1 MLRRISGTAISLLI
15 VAMAY
20 TGYAL
25 LIVPWIEPA
34 ASANHDVENR
44 DSWLPMTPR
53 RRQELAKLFPPGS
66 WQLDSPTIIESS
78 YGTLIFKQNTRTDQ
92 TLEIKPCTLLVYA
105 QQAANPQ
112 EKNNRRVYVLDAPEG
127 AVLEHEG
134 NFDLNQTQGG
144 RIVGGRLLGQVS
156 IDSVATSPEAND
168 SVHISTRNIQ
178 IDRQRIWTPHEVDFQ
193 IGPHHG
199 SGRDLVITLARV
211 NNPERTDQRPDLFN
225 TIDSM
230 ELIQVDGVHLTLSR
244 SLVDRSTPT
253 SPVTTTAQTV
263 PDLAPK
269 TVDKIPVEIR
279 CQGPLRIDLRK
290 QVASLEKHVD
300 VLVYNTPDSVDQ
312 LTCQQ
317 LDLHFKPRRSSP
329 LLTENSATQETNP
342 SKTTL
347 PSSVEPIELAAIG
360 NPVILRAPSIGTLA
374 RAQRMLLNLPRRQ
387 ILLEDTNQARI
398 VQDDHELLAPYIEY
412 QFAEQPTRLGQFIAT
427 GPGRYEGQSGN
438 AKRPEFMAS
447 WQQECRLVKQQE
459 QHVFSLIGKA
469 QISQLEHGT
478 VQADDLH
485 VWFREIAMTHPVAF
499 EPATSPPATLV
510 NHASKPAN
518 QNQLHASSRPMQSQI
533 IPQKMAFRGN
543 VQIDTHQLSART
555 KLIEVWFREPLMT
568 SPPKQP
574 QSPATDGLSNK
585 TTSPLS
591 LPDVASN
598 SKLDVTGNEIRL
610 QVALPNPQPVI
621 TNLAVDGNVSL
632 KQIAASPDAPHAMEL
647 KADSLQLARNV
658 EGLAKIGIRGEEK
671 TSLPAEIQ
679 AGPLKLIGMDI
690 QLDQQTN
697 RMWVAGPGEMHL
709 QQAKQAQPT
718 RPANATQITWAK
730 RLDFDGQTVTM
741 EKDVKTSVQ
750 SYSATGQTTQTRISG
765 ALLQTTLNRH
775 LNLQKPDNT
784 RPLQLRRLTYGGGIK
799 IVSQTQSAT
808 GQPLSVDQLQVHSM
822 SLDQQTG
829 ELQATGPGWGS
840 SVRVDQR
847 KKENVQP
854 MASPELIYVRV
865 QFENGIAGNIHN
877 RHIRFYR
884 RVQTIYGPVPNWNH
898 VLDPDIPNGLGEQGI
913 ELVSERLELADLQQ
927 GKQSVV
933 LTAVGNTQIESQ
945 KYSALAHQLQFAQL
959 NNLLTLQGD
968 RLPAQ
973 LFMKPSKNGA
983 PDAAAKKIMYWL
995 DTNRLQVEGANFINF
1010 RRFPATQAPPGQ

>member
-1 MLRRISGTAISLLI
+1 MLQRVSGIAISLLI
-15 VAMAY
+15 VAIAY

-25 LIVPWIEPA
+25 LVIPWIEPA
-34 ASANHDVENR
+34 ATASNDIGAK

-53 RRQELAKLFPPGS
+53 RREELARIFPPGS

-78 YGTLIFKQNTRTDQ
+78 YGTLIFKQNTRTNR

-105 QQAANPQ
+105 QQSSRQ
-112 EKNNRRVYVLDAPEG
+112 QGKDDRRTYVLDAPDG
-127 AVLEHEG
+127 ALLEHEG
-134 NFDLNQTQGG
+134 NFDLNQTRGG

-156 IDSVATSPEAND
+156 IHSAATSPESND
-168 SVHISTRNIQ
+168 SIHISTRNIQ
-178 IDRQRIWTPHEVDFQ
+178 IDRQRIWTPHEVEFQ

-211 NNPERTDQRPDLFN
+211 NNPERVDQRPDLFN

-230 ELIQVDGVHLTLSR
+230 ELIQVDAVHLKLNR
-244 SLVDRSTPT
+244 SLVDRST
-253 SPVTTTAQTV
+253 QTV
-263 PDLAPK
+263 PATTALQ
-269 TVDKIPVEIR
+269 TVPNKPSATSSSIPVEIH
-279 CQGPLRIDLRK
+279 CQGPLRIDLRT

-300 VLVYNTPDSVDQ
+300 VLVYNSPESVDQ

-317 LDLHFKPRRSSP
+317 LNLHFKPQRSSP
-329 LLTENSATQETNP
+329 LSSKQSTTQEATQP
-342 SKTTL
+342 KKTL

-374 RAQRMLLNLPRRQ
+374 RAQRILLNLPRRQ

-398 VQDDHELLAPYIEY
+398 VQEDHELLAPYIEY
-412 QFAEQPTRLGQFIAT
+412 QFSPEPGRLGQFIAT
-427 GPGRYEGQSGN
+427 GPGRYEGQSRN

-447 WQQECRLVKQQE
+447 WQQECRLIKQQE

-469 QISQLEHGT
+469 QMSQLQHGT

-485 VWFREIAMTHPVAF
+485 VWFREIATTQPVAF
-499 EPATSPPATLV
+499 EPATPPPATLV
-510 NHASKPAN
+510 NHASKPIN
-518 QNQLHASSRPMQSQI
+518 PTLPRSSSRAIQSRI

-543 VQIDTHQLSART
+543 VQVDTHQLSART
-555 KLIEVWFREPLMT
+555 NLIEVWFRKPNIT
-568 SPPKQP
+568 VV
-574 QSPATDGLSNK
+574 DNK
-585 TTSPLS
+585 PELPTAAAAAKSANPTLS
-591 LPDVASN
+591 LPATAKR
-598 SKLDVTGNEIRL
+598 SKLDVTGDQIRL
-610 QVALPNPQPVI
+610 QVALPTPQPII
-621 TNLAVDGNVSL
+621 TDLAIDGNVSL
-632 KQIAASPDAPHAMEL
+632 QQIDPSPNKPPGLQL
-647 KADSLQLARNV
+647 KAHSLQLATNAK
-658 EGLAKIGIRGEEK
+658 GLANIGVRGDEQM
-671 TSLPAEIQ
+671 TQPAEIQ
-679 AGPLKLIGMDI
+679 AGPLKLFGMDI

-697 RMWVAGPGEMHL
+697 RVWITGPGKMHL
-709 QQAKQAQPT
+709 QQHQQAQPV
-718 RPANATQITWAK
+718 RPPSSTQITWGK
-730 RLDFDGQTVTM
+730 RLDFDGQTLTI
-741 EKDVKTSVQ
+741 EKDVKTIVQ
-750 SYSATGQTTQTRISG
+750 SHAANGQNTQTQISG
-765 ALLQTTLNRH
+765 ALLQTTLNRY
-775 LNLQKPDNT
+775 LNLQQPDNAM
-784 RPLQLRRLTYGGGIK
+784 PLQLRRLTYGGGIK
-799 IVSQTQSAT
+799 IISRTHSAT
-808 GQPLSVDQLQVHSM
+808 GHPLSVDQLQVHSM

-865 QFENGIAGNIHN
+865 QFENGIAGNILN

-884 RVQTIYGPVPNWNH
+884 RVQTLYGPVPDWNH
-898 VLDPDIPNGLGEQGI
+898 VLDSNIPNGLGEQGI
-913 ELVSERLELADLQQ
+913 ELVSQKLELADLQQ
-927 GKQSVV
+927 QGQSVV

-959 NNLLTLQGD
+959 NNLLTLEGD

-973 LFMKPSKNGA
+973 LFLKPSKVGA

-1010 RRFPATQAPPGQ
+1010 RRFPSIQPSTSK